1 MSKVREQNKMSVV
14 RSAAKCRTGERYVLR
29 GATMRPVGARS
40 VRGNGFLSLATLD
53 VLLGETTAFLL
64 AAGLPRKKLVAEL
77 RTQARRVAAGDRLQR
92 PRAAKVIK
100 EGHEN
105 LVEIAG
111 VVHDW
116 HRERRYTDNKSGD
129 PVPLRPSVLRKLIG
143 RRFPGAK
150 ITSTLLWMEANGV
163 INRRRDGLFVPS
175 MGRQVVLKSRRMRVM
190 ERTAALVPQYLRVS
204 LRNAR
209 APDPRERDVDRDARV
224 FFLPEK
230 YVRLWRAVALERTKA
245 FLEGLDNWLEDHTRP
260 DYTGPTVEAAVHSYC
275 YTGEPR
281 SAKRGRTNIGRLE
294 GTVGRAKRLRRG
306 Q

>member
-1 MSKVREQNKMSVV
+1 MTVV
-14 RSAAKCRTGERYVLR
+14 RSAAKRRTGERHVLR
-29 GATMRPVGARS
+29 GATKHPVGARS
-40 VRGNGFLSLATLD
+40 AKGNGLLSLATLD
-53 VLLGETTAFLL
+53 VLLGETAAFLL
-64 AAGLPRKKLVAEL
+64 AAGLPRKRLVAEL

-143 RRFPGAK
+143 RRFPRVK
-150 ITSTLLWMEANGV
+150 IASTLLWMQANGV
-163 INRRRDGLFVPS
+163 VTRRRDGLFVPS
-175 MGRQVVLKSRRMRVM
+175 MGRQVVLKSRRMRAM
-190 ERTAALVPQYLRVS
+190 ERTAALVPQYLRVA

-209 APDPRERDVDRDARV
+209 ATDPRDRDVDRDARV

-245 FLEGLDNWLEDHTRP
+245 FLEGLDNWLEDHTVP
-260 DYTGPTVEAAVHSYC
+260 DATGPTVEAAVHSYC

-281 SAKRGRTNIGRLE
+281 SAKHSSTNIGRLE
-294 GTVGRAKRLRRG
+294 GRVGRPKRASQSSHG
-306 Q
+306 G

>member
-1 MSKVREQNKMSVV
+1 MSVV
-14 RSAAKCRTGERYVLR
+14 RSAAKRRIWKRHLSR
-29 GATMRPVGARS
+29 GATMLPVGARRS
-40 VRGNGFLSLATLD
+40 RGNGLLSFATLD

-64 AAGLPRKKLVAEL
+64 AAGLPRNRLVAEL
-77 RTQARRVAAGDRLQR
+77 RMQARRVAAGSRLQR
-92 PRAAKVIK
+92 PRTAKVIK

-129 PVPLRPSVLRKLIG
+129 PVPLRPAMLRRLIG
-143 RRFPGAK
+143 RRFPRMK
-150 ITSTLLWMEANGV
+150 IASTLLWMQANGV
-163 INRRRDGLFVPS
+163 VTRRRDGLFVPS

-209 APDPRERDVDRDARV
+209 ASDPRERDVDRDARV

-260 DYTGPTVEAAVHSYC
+260 EDTGPTVEAAVHSYC

-281 SAKRGRTNIGRLE
+281 SVKYGNTNIGRLE
-294 GTVGRAKRLRRG
+294 GRIGRRKRLRRAPR